1 MVRGRSEVSRTP
13 LALVGSIIVI
23 LSLGGAFM
31 ITAIVGVGCDKPDAS
46 TEAVCRSDSAR
57 TSLDVAL
64 AAVVGS
70 AIALSAFAYWRRSW
84 RLLWVAAV
92 VGIGGIFLAA
102 EVPNAF

>member
-1 MVRGRSEVSRTP
+1 VRGPSESRTP

-31 ITAIVGVGCDKPDAS
+31 ITAIVGVGCDDPDAAG
-46 TEAVCRSDSAR
+46 EAVCRSDSAR
-57 TSLDVAL
+57 LSLDVAL
-64 AAVVGS
+64 GIVVASAV
-70 AIALSAFAYWRRSW
+70 ALSAVAYVRRSW
-84 RLLWVAAV
+84 RLLWIAAV

>member
-1 MVRGRSEVSRTP
+1 MSRTP

-23 LSLGGAFM
+23 LSVGGAFM
-31 ITAIVGVGCDKPDAS
+31 ITAVVGVGCDGADAS
-46 TEAVCRSDSAR
+46 AEAVCRSDAAR
-57 TSLDVAL
+57 RSLDVAL
-64 AAVVGS
+64 AVVVAS
-70 AIALSAFAYWRRSW
+70 AIALSAVAYWRRSW

>member
-1 MVRGRSEVSRTP
+1 VSGPSEPSRTP
-13 LALVGSIIVI
+13 LALVGSIIAI
-23 LSLGGAFM
+23 LSTGGAFM
-31 ITAIVGVGCDKPDAS
+31 ITAVVGVGCDRADAA

-57 TSLDVAL
+57 LSLDIAL
-64 AAVVGS
+64 AVVVAS
-70 AIALSAFAYWRRSW
+70 AIGLSALAYVRGSW

>member
-1 MVRGRSEVSRTP
+1 VSRTP
-13 LALVGSIIVI
+13 LALLGSIVVI

-31 ITAIVGVGCDKPDAS
+31 VTAVTGVGCDDADAS
-46 TEAVCRSDSAR
+46 THVVCRSDSAR
-57 TSLDVAL
+57 LSLDIAL
-64 AAVVGS
+64 AVVVGS
-70 AIALSAFAYWRRSW
+70 AIALSTIAYVRRSW

>member
-1 MVRGRSEVSRTP
+1 VSGPSESRTP

-31 ITAIVGVGCDKPDAS
+31 ITAIVGVGCDDADAAGQ
-46 TEAVCRSDSAR
+46 AVCRSDSAR
-57 TSLDVAL
+57 MSLDIAL
-64 AAVVGS
+64 AVVVGS
-70 AIALSAFAYWRRSW
+70 AMALSAVAYVRRSW

>member
-1 MVRGRSEVSRTP
+1 MSRTP
-13 LALVGSIIVI
+13 LALLGSIVVI

-31 ITAIVGVGCDKPDAS
+31 VTAVTGVGCEGAEAS

-57 TSLDVAL
+57 LSLDIAL
-64 AAVVGS
+64 AVVVAS
-70 AIALSAFAYWRRSW
+70 AIALSVAGIVRRSG

>member
-1 MVRGRSEVSRTP
+1 VSGRSDGSRTL

-23 LSLGGAFM
+23 LSTGGAFM
-31 ITAIVGVGCDKPDAS
+31 ITAVVGVGCERADTAV
-46 TEAVCRSDSAR
+46 EEVCRSDSAR
-57 TSLDVAL
+57 LSLDIAL
-64 AAVVGS
+64 ATVVGM
-70 AIALSAFAYWRRSW
+70 AFVLSAVAYLRRSW

>member
-1 MVRGRSEVSRTP
+1 VRGPSEVSRTP

-31 ITAIVGVGCDKPDAS
+31 ITAVVGVGCDNAEAS
-46 TEAVCRSDSAR
+46 AEAVCRSDSAR
-57 TSLDVAL
+57 RSLDVAL
-64 AAVVGS
+64 AVVVGS
-70 AIALSAFAYWRRSW
+70 AIALSAVAYVRRSW
-84 RLLWVAAV
+84 RLLWIAAV

>member
-1 MVRGRSEVSRTP
+1 MVSGPSEGSRTP

-31 ITAIVGVGCDKPDAS
+31 ITAIVGVGCDDANA

-57 TSLDVAL
+57 RSLDIAL
-64 AAVVGS
+64 AVVVG
-70 AIALSAFAYWRRSW
+70 AAMALSALAYFRRSW
-84 RLLWVAAV
+84 RLLWIAAV

-102 EVPNAF
+102 EVPNVV

>member
-1 MVRGRSEVSRTP
+1 VSGRSEVSRTP

-31 ITAIVGVGCDKPDAS
+31 ITAIVGVGCDTNAS
-46 TEAVCRSDSAR
+46 EAVCRSDSAR
-57 TSLDVAL
+57 QSLDIAL
-64 AAVVGS
+64 AVVVGA
-70 AIALSAFAYWRRSW
+70 AIALSTVAYLRGSW

-102 EVPNAF
+102 EVPNVV

>member
-1 MVRGRSEVSRTP
+1 MRGPSEVSRTP

-31 ITAIVGVGCDKPDAS
+31 ITAIVGVGCDKPSAS
-46 TEAVCRSDSAR
+46 AEAVCRSDSAR
-57 TSLDVAL
+57 LSLDVAL
-64 AAVVGS
+64 AVVVGL